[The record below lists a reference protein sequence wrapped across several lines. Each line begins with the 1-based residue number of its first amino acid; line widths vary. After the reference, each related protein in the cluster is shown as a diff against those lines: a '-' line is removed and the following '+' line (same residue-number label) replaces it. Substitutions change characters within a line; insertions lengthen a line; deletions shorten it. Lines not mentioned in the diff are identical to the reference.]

1 MSLTALVR
9 RMLQYS
15 MGGGYIAHAWVSN
28 ENIVL
33 VYWLH
38 YVGRAKSGGTRRAS
52 VDVNLLDLEST
63 SVWLV
68 VQTRHSYE
76 TDASDFEAVQPEEMK
91 KNEKKK
97 RRRMKRICLHT

>member
-68 VQTRHSYE
+68 VQ
-76 TDASDFEAVQPEEMK
+76 DASDFGAVQPEEMK